1 MKFIQILEEPIEPG
15 GLVEWMPYVPGG
27 LGNWS
32 HDSRLTSHNHEQHL
46 RSAFEYRLRTRRE
59 GGRESWLGLSIEF
72 DEPLSI
78 PAIRST
84 LMTWIDR
91 HEVLRSHVVIKGDGL
106 QRLSTAEGT
115 VKLKMGRIGW
125 YTQSGPLVEQIAGA
139 FDRATAP
146 LHWPAYMFATVGRE
160 DSFTLLFA
168 ADHSLVDGY
177 SLIMAQQELVTLYR
191 AARDRTEPDLPPVG
205 SYVDFSAEERR
216 QADQTGADHPAVA
229 TWSSFLRTGR
239 GDLPGFDY
247 RDNGA
252 GGAMVRPAADDATGE
267 LAPAPEEGSVP
278 QDSITGVVLD
288 DDAANRFTAV
298 CSQAGGT
305 LTAGVLAAFAMVY
318 HERTGDPEFRCVLP
332 RHTRDHSRWLTA
344 LGWFVAVAPFC
355 LDVSDSPTFD
365 QAVTRATAELKRSRQ
380 GASLPFLR
388 VAELIGYQGEPHFV
402 ISFIDTRYAPGAAE
416 ADAGRAKVLRS
427 HSYATDEVFI
437 WINRTPSGMRVSARF
452 PASADTVVGPIVDA
466 TTDVNNLTDTTFD
479 DTRADG
485 TGADDTAASVHAYL
499 RRFTE
504 LLRAI
509 GDSSTFGVP
518 NAPVPRPSN

>member
-1 MKFIQILEEPIEPG
+1 MKFIQIREEPIDPG

-27 LGNWS
+27 LGTWI

-59 GGRESWLGLSIEF
+59 GGRESWLGVSIEF

-78 PAIRST
+78 PAVRAT
-84 LMTWIDR
+84 LMRWIDR

-106 QRLSTAEGT
+106 QRLSTAPGT

-125 YTQSGPLVEQIAGA
+125 YTESGPLVEQIAGA

-177 SLIMAQQELVTLYR
+177 SLIMAQHELVTLYR
-191 AARDRTEPDLPPVG
+191 AARDHTEPELPEVG

-216 QADQTGADHPAVA
+216 QADQTGADHPAA
-229 TWSSFLRTGR
+229 AIWSTFLRAGR
-239 GDLPGFDY
+239 GGMPGFHLRRSDPEPSAARLPGPVVEP
-247 RDNGA
+247 G
-252 GGAMVRPAADDATGE
+252 DDS
-267 LAPAPEEGSVP
+267 PVP
-278 QDSITGVVLD
+278 QDAITGVVLD

-298 CSQAGGT
+298 CSAAGGT
-305 LTAGVLAAFAMVY
+305 MTAGVLAAFALVY
-318 HERTGDPEFRCVLP
+318 HRHTGDPEFRCVLP
-332 RHTRDHSRWLTA
+332 RHTRDDKRWLTA

-355 LDVSDSPTFD
+355 IDVSDSPTFD
-365 QAVTRATAELKRSRQ
+365 QAVVRATAELKRCRQ

-388 VAELIGYQGEPHFV
+388 VAELIGQRGEPRFV
-402 ISFIDTRYAPGAAE
+402 ISFIDTRYAPGAAA

-427 HSYATDEVFI
+427 HSYAPHEVYI
-437 WINRTPSGMRVSARF
+437 WINRTPSGIRVSARF
-452 PASADTVVGPIVDA
+452 PPEPVAVAAGPEAGVNNPTPPDHPDVPVAEIGDGE
-466 TTDVNNLTDTTFD
+466 TTDI
-479 DTRADG
+479 G
-485 TGADDTAASVHAYL
+485 PVHAYL
-499 RRFTE
+499 RDFAQ
-504 LLRAI
+504 LLREI
-509 GDSSTFGVP
+509 GDTSTFGTQG
-518 NAPVPRPSN
+518 